1 MIKNLSI
8 MAVAVVLTAFLIYTI
23 STWRTISLPY
33 AAALEAIFIAGYIAV
48 SIAIAER
55 IWKNEADMETKL

>member
-8 MAVAVVLTAFLIYTI
+8 MAAAVVLTAFLIYTI
-23 STWRTISLPY
+23 STWSTIPLPY
-33 AAALEAIFIAGYIAV
+33 AATLEAIFIAGYIAV

-55 IWKNEADMETKL
+55 RWKDEADMETKL

>member
-23 STWRTISLPY
+23 SVSRAVSLPY
-33 AAALEAIFIAGYIAV
+33 AATLEAIFVAGYIAV
-48 SIAIAER
+48 SITIAER
-55 IWKNEADMETKL
+55 IWKDETDVET

>member
-23 STWRTISLPY
+23 SVWRTISLPY

-48 SIAIAER
+48 SITIAER
-55 IWKNEADMETKL
+55 IWKDEADMET